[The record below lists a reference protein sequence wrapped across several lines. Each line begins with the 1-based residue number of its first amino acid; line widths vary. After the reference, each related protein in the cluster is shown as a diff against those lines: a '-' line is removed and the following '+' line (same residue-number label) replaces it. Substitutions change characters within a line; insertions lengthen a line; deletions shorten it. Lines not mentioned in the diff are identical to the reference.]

1 MQAQRDHLNRDAGDV
16 EVGVADL
23 YRENAQARHS
33 APLPLP
39 PAWLVSWERH
49 RPTMLAECFAEMI
62 GVFFYVFP
70 GIGASAAFM
79 VTSAAKET
87 GYGSLLTIGLG
98 YALGIAFALI
108 IAAPT
113 SGGHLSPSFT
123 IAFWLFKGFPS
134 RKVPFYIVSQILGA
148 FVAAVFVYGIYK
160 QQLDEVVA
168 GMNLLGEA
176 KAIYSPQGPAGLF
189 GLFPAAGQNLG
200 WAFFNEFIANMF
212 LSILVF
218 SVLDACNFFV
228 SLASAPFIIGLG
240 YAVIIWGFAPNS
252 VSLNAARDLGGRF
265 ACGAFYGRQCFNT
278 SSGYTAIAA
287 LTTIP
292 ASLLGAAIQI
302 LLLSDSARMIVNAPP
317 SHAEQVSIINESR
330 GFTVPS
336 RSVTRDTFYRDPV
349 AMKTDQ
355 LA

>member
-1 MQAQRDHLNRDAGDV
+1 MQPQRDHLNRDAGDV

-23 YRENAQARHS
+23 YRDNTQVRHS
-33 APLPLP
+33 APLPSP
-39 PAWLVSWERH
+39 PSWLVSWERH
-49 RPTMLAECFAEMI
+49 RPPMLAECFAEML
-62 GVFFYVFP
+62 GVFFYVFS
-70 GIGASAAFM
+70 GIGASAAFL
-79 VTSAAKET
+79 VTTAAKES
-87 GYGSLLTIGLG
+87 GYGSLLTI
-98 YALGIAFALI
+98 A
-108 IAAPT
+108 
-113 SGGHLSPSFT
+113 
-123 IAFWLFKGFPS
+123 IAFWLFKGFPA
-134 RKVPFYIVSQILGA
+134 RKVPFYIVSQIFGGFL
-148 FVAAVFVYGIYK
+148 AAVFVYGIYK
-160 QQLDEVVA
+160 QQLDEVVL

-176 KAIYSPQGPAGLF
+176 KAIYSPQ
-189 GLFPAAGQNLG
+189 AAGQNLG
-200 WAFFNEFIANMF
+200 WAFFVDGSQNEFIANVF

-228 SLASAPFIIGLG
+228 SLASAPFIIGMG
-240 YAVIIWGFAPNS
+240 YAVIIWGFSPNS

-292 ASLLGAAIQI
+292 ASLIGAAIQT

-336 RSVTRDTFYRDPV
+336 RSVTRDTVYRDPMS
-349 AMKTDQ
+349 MKTDHS
-355 LA
+355 A